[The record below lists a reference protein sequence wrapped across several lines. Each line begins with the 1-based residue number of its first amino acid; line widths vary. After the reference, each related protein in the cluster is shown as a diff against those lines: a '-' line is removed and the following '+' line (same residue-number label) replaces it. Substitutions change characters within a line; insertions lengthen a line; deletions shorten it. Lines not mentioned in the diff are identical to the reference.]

1 MESRQQ
7 LLKDLLSV
15 RDYVRWGVSKF
26 TENKLYFGHGTDN
39 AWDEALHLVLHTLHL
54 PPDVDAGVFDAR
66 LTNVEKN
73 LVLVVLE
80 TRIKERIPAAYL
92 TGFANFAG
100 LQFKVDERVIIPRSP
115 IAELIEQEF
124 SPWLNSAS
132 MRTALDLCCGS
143 GCIGIAVAA
152 HLPAV
157 TVDLI
162 DVSQAALDVAQMN
175 IDRHNLNQ
183 RVRTQRSDLFSALD
197 AEQQYD
203 LIVSNPP
210 YVDAQDL
217 ASMPAEYQHEP
228 QLALDAGND
237 GLVFARKILQ
247 QAAAYLSEEGA
258 LIVEVGNSAAALERE
273 FPNLP
278 FTWLDF
284 RRGGHGVFFL
294 TAQQLRAHQ
303 ASSV

>member
-1 MESRQQ
+1 M
-7 LLKDLLSV
+7 

-26 TENKLYFGHGTDN
+26 TENNLYFGHGTDN
-39 AWDEALHLVLHTLHL
+39 AWDEALHLVLHCLHL
-54 PPDVDAGVFDAR
+54 PPDIDTGVLDAR

-92 TGFANFAG
+92 TGLANFAG

-124 SPWLNSAS
+124 APWLNGSS
-132 MRTALDLCCGS
+132 LRSVLDLCCGG

-152 HLPAV
+152 HLPQV
-157 TVDLI
+157 TVDLV
-162 DVSQAALDVAQMN
+162 DLSEPALEVAQMN
-175 IDRHNLNQ
+175 IDRHGLAQ
-183 RVRTQRSDLFSALD
+183 RVRAHGSDLFAALV

-210 YVDAQDL
+210 YVDSEDL

-228 QLALDAGND
+228 RLSLEAGSD
-237 GLVFARKILQ
+237 GLTFARKILQ

-258 LIVEVGNSAAALERE
+258 LVMEVGNSAAALERE
-273 FPNLP
+273 FPDLP
-278 FTWLDF
+278 FSWIDF

-294 TAQQLRAHQ
+294 TAQQLREHQ
-303 ASSV
+303 ARIV